1 MPKVVWWLKID
12 AVLEAVS
19 KSCKACQEVQNSPA
33 SSPLHAWVWP
43 TEPLVRIQV
52 DFARQF
58 LNRMFLVIIDACSKW
73 PEVIEMSTAPS
84 GVSAARTIEEL
95 RRIFTVHGLPHQI
108 VRIMI
113 PACSVFE
120 TEWC

>member
-1 MPKVVWWLKID
+1 M
-12 AVLEAVS
+12 S

-108 VRIMI
+108 LSDNVSIFVSDLF
-113 PACSVFE
+113 AQVFKQNGVKHFRSSL
-120 TEWC
+120 C